1 MTAADVLN
9 WLGTVVLCSVSYW
22 IAFQRGRRYENTL
35 LGQTCESCKRKR
47 EIFLAPIMKSLDLD
61 ANELKGGPFEG

>member
-22 IAFQRGRRYENTL
+22 IAFQRGRRYEAILQKQSCLRCRQKRDLFLKAFLNTPKDNANV
-35 LGQTCESCKRKR
+35 ES
-47 EIFLAPIMKSLDLD
+47 
-61 ANELKGGPFEG
+61 